1 MAVFEAA
8 ARLGDVVAVPA
19 ANETFLLLSDP
30 TLVRDVLL
38 REDHS
43 RRNNFEVPLIRR
55 ILGEGALTTDGAA
68 WALARRVAGPPL
80 APRAVGALGPLLR
93 QLVADRLEALES
105 RARDGAPVPVFPE
118 MTALTVRVTV
128 EGLLG
133 ATLSDGEARAL
144 ADEVLFAQA
153 YLFFWL
159 GAPWRAVPH
168 VPTQANRRF
177 HTTVA
182 GLEALVEAV
191 LRSAP
196 NSGFV
201 RHLLDMRDPEGQPLG
216 PTGQRNHL
224 LTQLVAAPEN
234 TATTLSWTLHLL
246 STHPQVQARLRAEGA
261 ESPLWSGVLSEALR
275 LYPGAPYLD
284 RRVESPTSIAG
295 HPVARGTLLMMA
307 PYLLHRDP
315 RFWEAPAEFRPERA
329 DIADNQAFLP
339 FGFGPRRC
347 VGEHFAMAV
356 LRAMLP
362 ELLARFEVHPA
373 PGYVAAIDPVIN
385 LRPLAG
391 MPLLLRPIA
400 AS

>member
-1 MAVFEAA
+1 
-8 ARLGDVVAVPA
+8 
-19 ANETFLLLSDP
+19 
-30 TLVRDVLL
+30 
-38 REDHS
+38 
-43 RRNNFEVPLIRR
+43 
-55 ILGEGALTTDGAA
+55 
-68 WALARRVAGPPL
+68 
-80 APRAVGALGPLLR
+80 
-93 QLVADRLEALES
+93 
-105 RARDGAPVPVFPE
+105 

-133 ATLSDGEARAL
+133 ATLSDAEARSL

-159 GAPWRAVPH
+159 GAPWGAVPH
-168 VPTQANRRF
+168 VPTRANHRF
-177 HTTVA
+177 HSTVA
-182 GLEALVEAV
+182 GLDALVEAV

-201 RHLLDMRDPEGQPLG
+201 RHLLDMRDAEGQPLG
-216 PTGQRNHL
+216 PVAQRNHL

-246 STHPQVQARLRAEGA
+246 STHPKVQARLRAEGA

-275 LYPGAPYLD
+275 LYPGALYLD
-284 RRVESPTSIAG
+284 RRVESASSITG
-295 HPVARGTLLMMA
+295 HPVAPGTLVMMA

-315 RFWEAPAEFRPERA
+315 RFWEAPTEFSPERT
-329 DIADNQAFLP
+329 DTADNSAFLP
-339 FGFGPRRC
+339 FGFGSRRC

-362 ELLARFEVHPA
+362 ELLARFEVLPT

-385 LRPLAG
+385 LRPSAG